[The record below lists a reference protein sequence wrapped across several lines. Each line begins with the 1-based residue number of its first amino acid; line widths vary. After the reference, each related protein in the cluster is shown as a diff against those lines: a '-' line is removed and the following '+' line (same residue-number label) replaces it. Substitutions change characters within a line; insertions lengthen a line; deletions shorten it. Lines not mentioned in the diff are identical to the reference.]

1 MLKSRRFPTPALRG
15 HRDDGQL
22 EINSA
27 ITGDQGVFRSL
38 LAFRLDSGDEILREH
53 LENCTKNATMIS
65 KTVQNEIIEVIHEV
79 LVNNIVTNVKKLKY
93 FSILCDETTDISTK
107 EQITFSVRY
116 VDMEKYIIKEDFLGF
131 TELFSTTGI
140 SIKQV
145 ILKKLNDFGL
155 SLANRR
161 GQGYDGGSN
170 MSGVHNGVQA
180 LILEEQPLALY
191 THCFSHGLNL
201 AISKACEIPAIRNMF
216 GIVGSVSV
224 FLSSSAKRNNTL
236 IRVISNDSTESH
248 PNKIKLKALCETRWV
263 ERHNSIITFHDL
275 YKFILIALE
284 ELEKDSNRE
293 TSYKAANFNSSV
305 RRSEFLVSL
314 EIVANLFAY
323 TKSLSIQLQSSKQDL
338 SMAKKNIKNIIAL
351 FNNIRE
357 NPEDIFDSLFENA
370 AKKAQMFG
378 EKIKIPRLCGQQTQR
393 SNIIV
398 REPMDWF
405 KVTIFIP
412 FLDHIIHGLDSRFNE
427 KFNNII
433 ALEGLIPAN
442 INFYDTKS
450 VLESTK
456 FYCEDIEGSD
466 LELKAEIHL
475 WKNKWTNIQ
484 NNSQTAV
491 EALEYCNEFFPNIKI
506 LLQIFTTLPVS
517 TATAERSFS
526 TLRRLKNY
534 LRSTMSE
541 VRLNGLA
548 MLNIHKEIDINQ
560 VVDTFA
566 QKKKRRMELED
577 WSKLSKNCYLFLL
590 IDFI

>member
-1 MLKSRRFPTPALRG
+1 MVKNAIWGG

-53 LENCTKNATMIS
+53 LENC
-65 KTVQNEIIEVIHEV
+65 
-79 LVNNIVTNVKKLKY
+79 
-93 FSILCDETTDISTK
+93 
-107 EQITFSVRY
+107 
-116 VDMEKYIIKEDFLGF
+116 
-131 TELFSTTGI
+131 
-140 SIKQV
+140 
-145 ILKKLNDFGL
+145 
-155 SLANRR
+155 
-161 GQGYDGGSN
+161 
-170 MSGVHNGVQA
+170 VHNGVQA

-224 FLSSSAKRNNTL
+224 FLSLSAKRNNTL

-248 PNKIKLKALCETRWV
+248 PNKIKLKALCATRWV
-263 ERHNSIITFHDL
+263 ERHNSIIMFHDL

-323 TKSLSIQLQSSKQDL
+323 TKTLSIQLQSSKQDL
-338 SMAKKNIKNIIAL
+338 SMAQKNIKNIIAL
-351 FNNIRE
+351 FNSIRE
-357 NPEDIFDSLFENA
+357 NPEDTFNSLFENA

-393 SNIIV
+393 SNIVV

-412 FLDHIIHGLDSRFNE
+412 FLDHIIHELDSRFNE

-433 ALEGLIPAN
+433 ALEGLIPSN

-450 VLESTK
+450 ILESAK
-456 FYCEDIEGSD
+456 FYCDDIEGSD

-475 WKNKWTNIQ
+475 WKNKWTNVQ
-484 NNSQTAV
+484 NNPQTAV

-506 LLQIFTTLPVS
+506 LLQIFATLPVS

-541 VRLNGLA
+541 VRLNGSA
-548 MLNIHKEIDINQ
+548 MLNIHKEIDIKQ

-566 QKKKRRMELED
+566 QKKKGG
-577 WSKLSKNCYLFLL
+577 WN
-590 IDFI
+590 

>member
-1 MLKSRRFPTPALRG
+1 VLICENKTASVNINVNDIGLSVGKNILSDEEKFMILKNTWTPNAEYRFPVIKQGNQTRRFQLDWLRRYNCTFITTPFVNYRKATDVLNKHGNNEYHFVSAEKSRAFIDNYISVFCGHNNLPLRG

-27 ITGDQGVFRSL
+27 ITGDQGVFCSL
-38 LAFRLDSGDEILREH
+38 LAFRLDSGDEILREN

-65 KTVQNEIIEVIHEV
+65 KTVQNDIIEVIYEV
-79 LVNNIVTNVKKLKY
+79 LINNIV
-93 FSILCDETTDISTK
+93 
-107 EQITFSVRY
+107 
-116 VDMEKYIIKEDFLGF
+116 GF

-140 SIKQV
+140 SIKEV

-155 SLANRR
+155 SLTNLR

-170 MSGVHNGVQA
+170 MS
-180 LILEEQPLALY
+180 E
-191 THCFSHGLNL
+191 
-201 AISKACEIPAIRNMF
+201 ISKACEIPAIRNMF
-216 GIVGSVSV
+216 GTVGSISV

-236 IRVISNDSTESH
+236 IRAISNDSSESNS
-248 PNKIKLKALCETRWV
+248 NKIKLKV
-263 ERHNSIITFHDL
+263 
-275 YKFILIALE
+275 LIR
-284 ELEKDSNRE
+284 KNSNRE

-323 TKSLSIQLQSSKQDL
+323 TKTLSIQLQSSKQDL
-338 SMAKKNIKNIIAL
+338 SMAKNNIKDIINL
-351 FNNIRE
+351 FNSIRE
-357 NPEDIFDSLFENA
+357 NPENTFNSLFENA

-378 EKIKIPRLCGQQTQR
+378 EEIKIPRLCGQQTQR

-412 FLDHIIHGLDSRFNE
+412 FLDHIIHELDSRFNE

-450 VLESTK
+450 ILESAK
-456 FYCEDIEGSD
+456 FYCED
-466 LELKAEIHL
+466 
-475 WKNKWTNIQ
+475 
-484 NNSQTAV
+484 V
-491 EALEYCNEFFPNIKI
+491 E
-506 LLQIFTTLPVS
+506 VS

-526 TLRRLKNY
+526 TLRSLKNY

-541 VRLNGLA
+541 IRLNGLA

-566 QKKKRRMELED
+566 RKKKRRMELED
-577 WSKLSKNCYLFLL
+577 
-590 IDFI
+590 